1 MTGLEGTA
9 IGDMIKEKLAMFGPA
24 FGVGSNI
31 QLNLNFKDIDEVK
44 AHPMAS
50 QILMNLDQL
59 LQGVLGK
66 DKATVLAHKPDLSSI
81 SKEDLEKFLET
92 SKYAKEKK

>member
-1 MTGLEGTA
+1 
-9 IGDMIKEKLAMFGPA
+9 
-24 FGVGSNI
+24 
-31 QLNLNFKDIDEVK
+31 
-44 AHPMAS
+44 
-50 QILMNLDQL
+50 MNLDQL

>member
-1 MTGLEGTA
+1 
-9 IGDMIKEKLAMFGPA
+9 
-24 FGVGSNI
+24 
-31 QLNLNFKDIDEVK
+31 
-44 AHPMAS
+44 
-50 QILMNLDQL
+50 MNLDQL

-66 DKATVLAHKPDLSSI
+66 DKATVLTHKPDLSSI